1 MAHKI
6 LETDQ
11 SLNSSSPLGIRGLDF
26 GLGLG
31 LVLVNDDD
39 HLLVHVPAAQEAGPA
54 AEGETS
60 DELGN
65 IAGAAPQLDQGGQP
79 ES

>member
-1 MAHKI
+1 MLSVIIDFTWRGDNAMRNDAH
-6 LETDQ
+6 
-11 SLNSSSPLGIRGLDF
+11 SA
-26 GLGLG
+26 
-31 LVLVNDDD
+31 